1 MAKAKSIQTTNTN
14 LLYARVIRADGTKTF
29 INKINANGYGTD
41 AKGGQIHKT
50 RIVQAGKSLREL
62 PEAMA
67 KGEFVLVGGIAH
79 KLNKKQQRGL
89 ASGDDAFLDDINVDL
104 DRLQFV
110 EPETATT
117 GRRATHHTPDSI
129 AKSVSKRALKSATA
143 KAEKQPS
150 AKRSRKAAKAEG
162 IEVDMLDKKSQ
173 TATRKRDRKAEPD
186 TSVIKQMP
194 RELKRLISDGQIK
207 LNNKQVEQVLTA
219 LGLDAEFY
227 ATSVE
232 KHFDG
237 LTLTLPKRAEPSEK
251 KKGKARKATD
261 PSYFTQ
267 KQVKQL
273 IKHLKTRLVPPS
285 EKYAAQHKLKVKEV
299 REFWQK
305 VLGLSSRKDV
315 KPGLAVID
323 DYGDKLV
330 LVAIDAVST
339 VFANTKKGGGERLVA
354 HALLNQNGGQG
365 KFTLAPSDE
374 LDVSV

>member
-14 LLYARVIRADGTKTF
+14 LLYARVVRADGTKTF

-50 RIVQAGKSLREL
+50 RIVQAGKTLREL

-117 GRRATHHTPDSI
+117 GRRATLHTPETI
-129 AKSVSKRALKSATA
+129 AKRVSKRALKSATE

-173 TATRKRDRKAEPD
+173 TATRKRDRKAASD

-207 LNNKQVEQVLTA
+207 LNSKQAEQVLTS

-227 ATSVE
+227 AMSIE
-232 KHFDG
+232 KHFGG
-237 LTLTLPKRAEPSEK
+237 LSLVLPQREAPVE
-251 KKGKARKATD
+251 KKGKRASTKEPTYVAA
-261 PSYFTQ
+261 

-273 IKHLKTRLVPPS
+273 VKNLKTRLVPPTA
-285 EKYAAQHKLKVKEV
+285 KFAAQHKKKLKEV
-299 REFWQK
+299 REFWSK
-305 VLGLSSRKDV
+305 ALGMSSHKDV
-315 KPGLAVID
+315 KPGLTVID
-323 DYGDKLV
+323 DYGNKLV

-339 VFANTKKGGGERLVA
+339 VFAPAKKDGDERLFA
-354 HALLNQNGGQG
+354 HALLNQNGSPRHF
-365 KFTLAPSDE
+365 KLAPADE
-374 LDVSV
+374 LDASV